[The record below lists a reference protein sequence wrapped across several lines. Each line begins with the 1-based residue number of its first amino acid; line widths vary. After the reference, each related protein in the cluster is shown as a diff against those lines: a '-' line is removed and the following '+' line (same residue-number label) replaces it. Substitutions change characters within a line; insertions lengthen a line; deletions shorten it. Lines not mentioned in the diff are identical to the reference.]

1 MRALRPLLA
10 PPCPTPATRP
20 SGFPRAASPAGKRPP
35 AVPLSI
41 VCQEQGCRVALRPQ
55 SLPRAPSDRVRT
67 SSEDALHKS
76 WVRGIRGGGPRAGAC
91 GEGSRGCAAWAGRRF
106 EGAWGR
112 GSRDPYLP
120 SSRCELGR
128 GGGRQTTRRGRE
140 VKALVAGPHPSCP
153 SPWAGRGRGGGGRR
167 GPGGRP
173 GLQSAPAGPG
183 SHPVRAPPLRR
194 RPASPPPRAPLPPPP
209 LPWQPGA
216 SRRAPAGPPA
226 CGSARQRRRRRQ
238 LRLGR
243 RALRPGSGAHSSP
256 PARLRAPGT
265 ARDPA
270 PAPARP
276 PAPMEL
282 LAAAFS
288 AACAVDHDSS
298 TSESDARDSAS
309 GHLPGR

>member
-1 MRALRPLLA
+1 M
-10 PPCPTPATRP
+10 
-20 SGFPRAASPAGKRPP
+20 
-35 AVPLSI
+35 
-41 VCQEQGCRVALRPQ
+41 
-55 SLPRAPSDRVRT
+55 
-67 SSEDALHKS
+67 
-76 WVRGIRGGGPRAGAC
+76 
-91 GEGSRGCAAWAGRRF
+91 
-106 EGAWGR
+106 
-112 GSRDPYLP
+112 
-120 SSRCELGR
+120 
-128 GGGRQTTRRGRE
+128 
-140 VKALVAGPHPSCP
+140 KAQVGGPHPTCLPHS
-153 SPWAGRGRGGGGRR
+153 RGRARARCGGTRR
-167 GPGGRP
+167 PGGRSR
-173 GLQSAPAGPG
+173 LQSAPAGPG
-183 SHPVRAPPLRR
+183 SHPVRAPPPRR

-226 CGSARQRRRRRQ
+226 SGSARQRRRRRQ
-238 LRLGR
+238 LRLKR